1 MICGMSRGT
10 TRAHVVR
17 AGLEGIAYQVRDL
30 IEAME
35 KDAGAPMQ
43 ILRVDGG
50 ASVNRFLMQFQADV
64 LRCPIDRPVMVETTA
79 LGAAFLAGLHAGV
92 WSDIGDIA
100 RIRESAHIFRPKMDA
115 ECARNLCARWHK
127 AVERARD
134 WE

>member
-1 MICGMSRGT
+1 MYARGTLAGITRGT

-115 ECARNLCARWHK
+115 ECARNL
-127 AVERARD
+127 
-134 WE
+134 